1 MDIGIAPEE
10 VLLVQ
15 PAEEGSKVVE
25 GASIREIVDL
35 MQSGIPAGEAI
46 LPRTETKQMAFFDK
60 LGL

>member
-1 MDIGIAPEE
+1 MDLGIAPEE

-25 GASIREIVDL
+25 GASRRDIVGL
-35 MQSGIPAGEAI
+35 MQSGIPAAEAI

-60 LGL
+60 MGL